1 MSALENITTLYDSV
15 ERPFSHRKKVDV
27 VVVSTYFD
35 PSEKDLAGTLDTDD
49 KVFLERTKAL
59 RNLVRRAGTVV
70 NENGFLLVY
79 GIPLWLPYGAVCLD
93 EQANDRY
100 DMVFKYWIA
109 LDIDSR
115 ERGRALPPAHMGLLM
130 FRKLRRKGIPPR
142 FRLNTRDVRTPYEH
156 CDACGRLKKD
166 WGGKKHLRN
175 PKGAALS
182 DVWRDLHRR
191 RIEDHVLPW
200 DVLSRIYRLVRRNDL
215 SFLHVIQEGPRS
227 SPPIRKGG
235 PIATRGPV
243 DRKLLDLVIHGDS
256 LSFMRKVHRIYPNG
270 IFDLAFADPPYN
282 IEKDYGRYRDA
293 SPERE
298 YIKWCNR
305 WLDLMIKVL
314 RPGGSLMVLNL
325 PRWASHHAVFL
336 NRRMDLRNWIVWD
349 ALSAPSGKLMPAH
362 YALLYYTKPGGEPTF
377 NYEEGDVG
385 TIDSEDYCIRER
397 CISERKRAGNDRKV
411 MLNDVWWGI
420 HRLKHRKDRDS
431 HPCQLPDR
439 LMQRIIALTT
449 RPGDL
454 VLDPF
459 CGTGRTAIA
468 ARMMRRHFVTVDID
482 ERYVDIASTN
492 LNRLRP
498 TRSGR
503 MAVPRSSVA
512 KGRGKVT
519 KREIE
524 TSYIRMCKAHGRVIG
539 MEELTRMDNVLADK
553 IGNHYPSMKTLMKIA
568 RRRI

>member
-1 MSALENITTLYDSV
+1 MKELEHITTLYDSAGS
-15 ERPFSHRKKVDV
+15 PFRYRGKADV

-35 PSEKDLAGTLDTDD
+35 PSEKDAVGPMDTDHRAF
-49 KVFLERTKAL
+49 KARTKGL
-59 RNLVRRAGTVV
+59 RNLVRRASTVV
-70 NENGFLLVY
+70 KENGFLFVY
-79 GIPLWLPYGAVCLD
+79 GIPLWLPYVAVYLD
-93 EQANDRY
+93 EQQNKRY
-100 DMVFKYWIA
+100 SMVFKNWIA

-115 ERGRALPPAHMGLLM
+115 VRGRALPPAHMGLLM
-130 FRKLRRKGIPPR
+130 FRKLRNKGIPPR
-142 FRLNTRDVRTPYEH
+142 FRLNTRDVRVPYEP

-191 RIEDHVLPW
+191 EIRDHLVPC
-200 DVLSRIYRLVRRNDL
+200 DVLFRVHRLVRRNDL
-215 SFLHVIQEGPRS
+215 EFLHIIQEGPE
-227 SPPIRKGG
+227 
-235 PIATRGPV
+235 RGPPPRPQETDESEAAV
-243 DRKLLDLVIHGDS
+243 DKVPLDMVIHGDC
-256 LSFMRKVHRIYPNG
+256 LSFMRKLHKRCPEGV
-270 IFDLAFADPPYN
+270 FDLAFADPPYN
-282 IEKDYGRYRDA
+282 IEKDYGRYKDA

-305 WLDLMIKVL
+305 WLDLLVKVL

-325 PRWASHHAVFL
+325 PRWAAHHAVFL

-362 YALLYYTKPGGEPTF
+362 YALLYYTKPGREPTF
-377 NYEEGDVG
+377 DYEEVG

-397 CISERKRAGNDRKV
+397 CISERKRAGKDRKV
-411 MLNDVWWGI
+411 RLNDVWWDI

-439 LMQRIIALTT
+439 LMERIVALTT
-449 RPGDL
+449 RPGD
-454 VLDPF
+454 VVFDPF
-459 CGTGRTAIA
+459 CGTGRTAIT
-468 ARMMRRHFVTVDID
+468 ARKMGRHFVTMDID
-482 ERYVDIASTN
+482 ERYVDITSTN

-498 TRSGR
+498 TGSGR

-519 KREIE
+519 KREME
-524 TSYIRMCKAHGRVIG
+524 TSYIRVCKVHGRV
-539 MEELTRMDNVLADK
+539 MDLEELKDIDMVLADK
-553 IGNHYPSMKTLMKIA
+553 IERHYPSMKTLMKIA